1 MGFANGKYAT
11 CWTDR
16 NTNKVLNLF
25 EKYAEVQIT
34 TSKKKKDGDKETFET
49 DFSGRVRFV
58 GKSFDKIKRIDLREK
73 DRLKLLEVETCN
85 RYDKEKKRS
94 YESFIVWDFETV
106 ENRQPTAPQTEV
118 VGGGRKMESIGDI
131 DCELPF

>member
-11 CWTDR
+11 CWTDK

-34 TSKKKKDGDKETFET
+34 TSKKKQDGTYDT

-94 YESFIVWDFETV
+94 FDSFIVWDFETV

-118 VGGGRKMESIGDI
+118 VGGGKQAYTIGDT
-131 DCELPF
+131 DDMLPF

>member
-34 TSKKKKDGDKETFET
+34 TSKKKQDGTYET
-49 DFSGRVRFV
+49 DFSGRCRFV
-58 GKSFDKIKRIDLREK
+58 GKSFEKIRRIDLREK

-94 YESFIVWDFETV
+94 FDSFIVWDFETV
-106 ENRQPTAPQTEV
+106 ENRQQTAPQTEV
-118 VGGGRKMESIGDI
+118 VGSGKQAYTIGDT
-131 DCELPF
+131 DDMLPF